1 MYFPLGTPIIRLKAL
16 VDKEKN
22 RVILAESDEDF
33 IDVLFSFLTM
43 PMGTIIKRTR
53 NVDIPPTVGIGRMNN
68 LYESIANL
76 DEQQFRTEACKSM
89 LLHPRNAAEAE
100 CKRLKLK
107 IDDGECLKYFV
118 CDNRN
123 CRRSGENLLSHYRDA
138 ICGCGKAMNFEIAF
152 SGKESKAR
160 VFDARDRGVFL
171 KGLTRFIITDALQV
185 MPASTEASLSLLYEL
200 QVTDEKI
207 IEEQSHY
214 IGVDKVLSLLKYSL
228 VAEASLTKTLLKQ
241 NPEPELGKEDV
252 CCGSRYAKSR
262 MIPASNMHGGIRVK
276 LTISKSKNIVCY
288 AEASEDFVDL
298 LFSFLTVPLGYTVK
312 EMHNTFGGCIT
323 HLYNSVE
330 KLDGEHY
337 LKLCKHKE
345 MLLSPKC
352 APDFS
357 YKNYPLSIEEDRHP
371 PYYVGLVYRNG
382 KTVDELKSD
391 DTSFTFYGQTSMLTV
406 MDPKSHFKEATSGGF
421 LMGPAKFTVTDNL
434 IITPISPVTC
444 MSLLSKLE
452 VPFNDIKECVVHVGG
467 EEASKLLLASF
478 ESESALTNA
487 FLRES
492 DQSAGTIVLP
502 TP

>member
-107 IDDGECLKYFV
+107 IDD
-118 CDNRN
+118 
-123 CRRSGENLLSHYRDA
+123 
-138 ICGCGKAMNFEIAF
+138 AMNFEIAF